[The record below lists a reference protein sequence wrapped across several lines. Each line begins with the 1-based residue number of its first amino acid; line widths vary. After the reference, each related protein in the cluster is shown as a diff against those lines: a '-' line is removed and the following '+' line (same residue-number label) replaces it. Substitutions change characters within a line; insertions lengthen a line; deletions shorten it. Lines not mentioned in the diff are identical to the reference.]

1 MLAFV
6 TTIRHPAVAYSWP
19 RIGEYLDR
27 TLASVCRQTATS
39 FRVLV
44 VCNEIPPVRFSHPS
58 VEYLVVDLPP
68 PVNAP
73 DSLIENWDALW
84 LDRGKKHLAALYHL
98 KQDPPDY
105 VMFFDADDLVS
116 RRLARFVDS
125 APARDIYYVTRGYAH
140 QYGDAFVFRIP
151 RRFDTMC
158 GTCNI
163 IRFETFSLTDSPDDL
178 PAEFVQEM
186 LADHNGV
193 ARMLASRGH
202 SVGKVPFPGAVY
214 LIGTGENQS
223 GIGTYRLL
231 VDRTW
236 GFSAWKRFAS
246 LRYYQPLTAGMCDEF
261 GLPAVAYMGV
271 LERSVSMPEFRP
283 AAVTKI

>member
-6 TTIRHPAVAYSWP
+6 TTIRHPAVAFSWR

-58 VEYLVVDLPP
+58 VECLVVDMPP
-68 PVNAP
+68 PVDTAA
-73 DSLIENWDALW
+73 DLFENWDALW

-98 KQDPPDY
+98 KPNPPDY

-116 RRLARFVDS
+116 RRLARYIDS
-125 APARDIYYVTRGYAH
+125 APARDIYYVTQGYAH
-140 QYGDAFVFRIP
+140 QYGDPFVFSFP

-163 IRFETFSLTDSPDDL
+163 IKFETFSLTDAPVDL
-178 PAEFVQEM
+178 PAGFVQEM

-193 ARMLASRGH
+193 ARLLASRGH

-223 GIGTYRLL
+223 GMSSYRLL

-236 GFSAWKRFAS
+236 GFNAWKRLAS
-246 LRYYQPLTAGMCDEF
+246 LRYYQPLTAGMRDEF
-261 GLPAVAYMGV
+261 GIPGIDYLGV
-271 LERSVSMPEFRP
+271 LGRSMSMPEALP
-283 AAVTKI
+283 EAGPQS